1 MKRSAMDR
9 NPVRQSTS
17 SGTVEGESSEQ
28 EEQKTPSAAEYMR
41 NFKNIIAP
49 GNEASMT
56 REFNPQVAYEF
67 EKYLNPQKLKQHV
80 LRSEKLRSILEHY
93 AKESGTPLKQM
104 ERQAR
109 AIIDEIGLDRNMAI
123 IRWCGIAITAIG
135 KRICDGFYVNSA
147 SMANVRKDMGKC
159 PVLYLPSHRSYM
171 DFILMSYICYYYDIE
186 IPGIAAG
193 MDFHS
198 MFGMGTMLRKT
209 GAFFMRRSFSND
221 ELYWDIFREY
231 MYALVANY
239 HIGVEFF
246 IEGTRSRNFKA
257 LVPKIGLLS
266 MALLP
271 YFTGEVPDVMIV
283 PVSVAYERVLEE
295 QLFVYELLGVPKP
308 KESTKGFFKALKII
322 DERFGKMF
330 LDFGEPIS
338 VKEFFGH
345 DSAQRMQR
353 AGVGGHLQ
361 KLNRQ
366 EVELVKQLA
375 NEIIYQQQRRIV
387 ISTFNLL
394 SLYYASQLYAQRSV
408 TLDELARGVLHL
420 KRIFEQLGAH
430 VSTTPSSIKA
440 DVIDAVE
447 IHSNILHFATGR
459 LQFTP
464 MAAKQLAEQI
474 DVKRLKAHALCPQTM
489 AVAVPMLALQLYIN
503 PCMFWLARPAYLLL
517 AALKEQK
524 NQQKQSTDISY
535 DASLCALHAHV
546 TTMDALFQHEF
557 IIESNREA
565 AEFETHLQL
574 LLDERV
580 VEVETSGRINVQD
593 NECSHVILAAL
604 APFLCLYYQLVVTLR
619 KIPLE
624 LEFSN
629 KELLVRVQQHV
640 EQLLQQP
647 GASAS
652 HVHPYCL
659 ALDNLNIAIYA
670 LIQRGYLVKSR
681 DSGQMKIASTPGKCL
696 RELETQLLEYCQLM
710 PFAQYSTAANQQ
722 AQFHIAKL

>member
-1 MKRSAMDR
+1 MKSAR
-9 NPVRQSTS
+9 VN
-17 SGTVEGESSEQ
+17 ESPPASNL
-28 EEQKTPSAAEYMR
+28 KTATTAAEYML
-41 NFKNIIAP
+41 NFENVIETGK
-49 GNEASMT
+49 EASMT
-56 REFNPQVAYEF
+56 REYNPQVAYEF
-67 EKYLNPQKLKQHV
+67 ERYLNPQKLKQHV
-80 LRSEKLRSILEHY
+80 LKSEKLHAILEHY
-93 AKESGTPLKQM
+93 AKETKQPLKQL
-104 ERQAR
+104 EQQAKQ
-109 AIIDEIGLDRNMAI
+109 IIDEIGLDRNMAI

-147 SMANVRKDMGKC
+147 SMANVRKDMGRC

-231 MYALVANY
+231 MYALVASY

-257 LVPKIGLLS
+257 LVPKVGLLS

-271 YFTGEVPDVMIV
+271 YFTGEVPDVTIV

-338 VKEFFGH
+338 VREFFGH
-345 DSAQRMQR
+345 TSGQRMQR

-366 EVELVKQLA
+366 EIELVKQLA
-375 NEIIYQQQRRIV
+375 NEVIYQQQRRIV
-387 ISTFNLL
+387 INTFNLL
-394 SLYYASQLYAQRSV
+394 SLYYASQLYAQRTV
-408 TLDELARGVLHL
+408 NIDELSRGLLHL
-420 KRIFEQLGAH
+420 KRIFEQLGSH
-430 VSTTPSSIKA
+430 VSTNANNIKA
-440 DVIDAVE
+440 DIIDAVE
-447 IHSNILHFATGR
+447 IHSNIVNFNRAR

-464 MAAKQLAEQI
+464 MKAKQLAAQI
-474 DVKRLKAHALCPQTM
+474 DVKRLKAHALSPQTM

-517 AALKEQK
+517 AGLKEQ
-524 NQQKQSTDISY
+524 QRQKSNTPVSRN
-535 DASLCALHAHV
+535 ATLAALHTHV
-546 TTMDALFQHEF
+546 TTMDTLFQHEF

-565 AEFETHLQL
+565 VEFETHLQL
-574 LLDERV
+574 L
-580 VEVETSGRINVQD
+580 INENVLQLEPNGSISVKD
-593 NECSHVILAAL
+593 NECSRVILAAL
-604 APFLCLYYQLVVTLR
+604 APFLCLYYQLAVTLR
-619 KIPLE
+619 QLPLDV
-624 LEFSN
+624 EFSN
-629 KELLVRVQQHV
+629 KDLLVRVQQHV
-640 EQLLQQP
+640 ERLLQQQD
-647 GASAS
+647 GAAS

-670 LIQRGYLVKSR
+670 LIQRGYILKSR
-681 DSGQMKIASTPGKCL
+681 ETGQMLIPSAQSTGKCL
-696 RELETQLLEYCQLM
+696 KELESQLLEYCQLM
-710 PFAQYSTAANQQ
+710 PFAQYSIAANQQ

>member
-1 MKRSAMDR
+1 
-9 NPVRQSTS
+9 
-17 SGTVEGESSEQ
+17 
-28 EEQKTPSAAEYMR
+28 
-41 NFKNIIAP
+41 
-49 GNEASMT
+49 
-56 REFNPQVAYEF
+56 
-67 EKYLNPQKLKQHV
+67 
-80 LRSEKLRSILEHY
+80 
-93 AKESGTPLKQM
+93 
-104 ERQAR
+104 
-109 AIIDEIGLDRNMAI
+109 
-123 IRWCGIAITAIG
+123 
-135 KRICDGFYVNSA
+135 
-147 SMANVRKDMGKC
+147 
-159 PVLYLPSHRSYM
+159 
-171 DFILMSYICYYYDIE
+171 
-186 IPGIAAG
+186 
-193 MDFHS
+193 
-198 MFGMGTMLRKT
+198 
-209 GAFFMRRSFSND
+209 MRRSFSND

-345 DSAQRMQR
+345 DSSQRMQR

-375 NEIIYQQQRRIV
+375 NEVIYQQQRRIV
-387 ISTFNLL
+387 ITTFNLL
-394 SLYYASQLYAQRSV
+394 SLYYASQLYAQKSV
-408 TLDELARGVLHL
+408 NIDELSRGILHL
-420 KRIFEQLGAH
+420 RRIFEQLGAH
-430 VSTTPSSIKA
+430 VSTTPGSIKS
-440 DVIDAVE
+440 DIIDAVE
-447 IHSNILHFATGR
+447 IHSNILHFVNAR

-464 MAAKQLAEQI
+464 MAAKQLADKI
-474 DVKRLKAHALCPQTM
+474 DVRRLKAHALCPQTM
-489 AVAVPMLALQLYIN
+489 AVAVPMLALQLYVN

-517 AALKEQK
+517 AALKEQRSQAK
-524 NQQKQSTDISY
+524 SQDYSSISY
-535 DASLCALHAHV
+535 DSTLSALHTHV
-546 TTMDALFQHEF
+546 TSMDALFQHEF

-580 VEVETSGRINVQD
+580 VEVAKSGRIRVQD

-619 KIPLE
+619 KVSNISLPLTI
-624 LEFSN
+624 
-629 KELLVRVQQHV
+629 V
-640 EQLLQQP
+640 
-647 GASAS
+647 
-652 HVHPYCL
+652 
-659 ALDNLNIAIYA
+659 
-670 LIQRGYLVKSR
+670 
-681 DSGQMKIASTPGKCL
+681 
-696 RELETQLLEYCQLM
+696 
-710 PFAQYSTAANQQ
+710 YS
-722 AQFHIAKL
+722 

>member
-1 MKRSAMDR
+1 MER
-9 NPVRQSTS
+9 NPVTAT
-17 SGTVEGESSEQ
+17 GGGGGGGSEPGDQ
-28 EEQKTPSAAEYMR
+28 EEKKSPSAVDYML

-67 EKYLNPQKLKQHV
+67 EKYLNPLKLKQHV
-80 LRSEKLRSILEHY
+80 LKSEKLRSILEHY
-93 AKESGTPLKQM
+93 AKESGQPVKQL

-109 AIIDEIGLDRNMAI
+109 EIIEEIGLERNMAI

-147 SMANVRKDMGKC
+147 SMLNVRKDMGKC

-387 ISTFNLL
+387 ITTFNLL
-394 SLYYASQLYAQRSV
+394 SLYYASQLYAQKSV
-408 TLDELARGVLHL
+408 NIDELSRGVLHL

-430 VSTTPSSIKA
+430 VSTKPGSIKA
-440 DVIDAVE
+440 DIIDAVE
-447 IHSNILHFATGR
+447 IHSNILHFVSAR

-464 MAAKQLAEQI
+464 MAAKQLADKI

-489 AVAVPMLALQLYIN
+489 SVAVPMLALQLYVN

-517 AALKEQK
+517 AALKEQRS
-524 NQQKQSTDISY
+524 QQKCLDSSSLSY
-535 DASLCALHAHV
+535 DSTLSALHSHV
-546 TTMDALFQHEF
+546 TNMDALFQHEF

-574 LLDERV
+574 LIDERV
-580 VEVETSGRINVQD
+580 VDVAKNGRIRVQD

-619 KIPLE
+619 KIPLD

-629 KELLVRVQQHV
+629 RDLLIRVQKHV

-647 GASAS
+647 GGTAY

-670 LIQRGYLVKSR
+670 LIQRGYLLKSR
-681 DSGQMKIASTPGKCL
+681 DSGQLKIPGTPGMCL
-696 RELETQLLEYCQLM
+696 EELERQLLEYCQLM